1 MRPLRPL
8 RPQDAAEALA
18 VLIDAVQSQAAAL
31 YGGDQ
36 VQAWCEHARTAADL
50 PAALARGTGWA
61 SVGAAGDLQG
71 DAAAAANLSR
81 GLEGGRDW
89 DVDDAGPF
97 SPAPAAPS
105 PTPSLEAFALRDPAD
120 RLSLLYC
127 RGRSCRQ
134 GRATALIRAIEQ
146 QAASEGVRRLR
157 TEASQLSRPL
167 LERLGWEVEAAEVVQ
182 LAGVSFERWRM
193 VRHLEPGPGT
203 GQRPQPENGANAW
216 GGDG

>member
-1 MRPLRPL
+1 MALRPL
-8 RPQDAAEALA
+8 RPEDGAEALA
-18 VLIDAVQSQAAAL
+18 VLIDAVQSQAVAL

-50 PAALARGTGWA
+50 PAALARGKGWA
-61 SVGAAGDLQG
+61 SV
-71 DAAAAANLSR
+71 DADPGPAS
-81 GLEGGRDW
+81 
-89 DVDDAGPF
+89 DVDGRRLG
-97 SPAPAAPS
+97 
-105 PTPSLEAFALRDPAD
+105 TRGGIEAFALRDPAD

-134 GRATALIRAIEQ
+134 GRATALIAAVEQ
-146 QAASEGVRRLR
+146 EAAREGQRRLR

-167 LERLGWEVEAAEVVQ
+167 LERLGWQVEAAEVVV

-193 VRHLEPGPGT
+193 VKLLKPSPALGLVLP
-203 GQRPQPENGANAW
+203 PENGRFSP